1 MESLLLTG
9 VIYSVIWVAYS
20 VFRNERAGGKR
31 GLGLFSYKETAV
43 PAAPARGER
52 KTGA

>member
-9 VIYSVIWVAYS
+9 VIYSFIWVAYR
-20 VFRNERAGGKR
+20 VFRSERAGGRR
-31 GLGLFSYKETAV
+31 GLGLFSYKQADV
-43 PAAPARGER
+43 SSPPARSKR

>member
-1 MESLLLTG
+1 MESFLLTG

-20 VFRNERAGGKR
+20 VFRNERAGGR
-31 GLGLFSYKETAV
+31 GGLGLFSYKKPDV
-43 PAAPARGER
+43 SSPPARSKR